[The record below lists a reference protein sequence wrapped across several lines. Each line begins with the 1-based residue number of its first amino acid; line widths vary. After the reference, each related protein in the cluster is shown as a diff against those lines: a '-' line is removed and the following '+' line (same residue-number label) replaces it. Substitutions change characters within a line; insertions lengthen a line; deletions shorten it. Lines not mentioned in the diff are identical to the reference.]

1 MSEFDRKELILM
13 SEIRNRFES
22 TFHTAPTHVFSAPG
36 RTELSGNHTDH
47 QHGRV
52 LAAAVEL
59 DTRAAVALN
68 GTSVIR
74 VLSEGY
80 SLLCEVDLNDLAV
93 RPGEKNTTAALIR
106 GVAAG
111 FVQRGCTLAGFDAYV
126 TSTVLPGS
134 GLSSS
139 AAFEVLLGTAID
151 RLFSCGVGAVEIAKI
166 AQYAENVYFGKP
178 CGLMDQMASSVG
190 GCVAIDFADP
200 AAPVI
205 TPVDFDFSACGHAL
219 CIIDSGASHADL
231 TDEYAAVPGELAA
244 VTACFGKT
252 ALRDVPEADFYA
264 TLQRIRPAVGDRAI
278 LRAIHVYDENRRVEA
293 QVTAL
298 QRGDFDT
305 FLHYVNLSGF
315 SSQNLL
321 QNVIPTGATAHQEVA
336 LALALARHLLGGRGA
351 CRVHGGGFAG
361 TIQAFVPNDMLADFH
376 AGMEAMLGAG
386 SCHVLAIR
394 PTGGTELQGK

>member
-1 MSEFDRKELILM
+1 MSLIRE
-13 SEIRNRFES
+13 SFEN
-22 TFHTAPTHVFSAPG
+22 TFQTAPTHVFSAPG
-36 RTELSGNHTDH
+36 RTELGGNHTDH
-47 QHGRV
+47 QRGCV
-52 LAAAVEL
+52 LAAAVDL

-80 SLLCEVDLNDLAV
+80 PLMCEIDLGDLDV

-111 FVQRGCTLAGFDAYV
+111 FVQRGCRLSGFDAYV

-139 AAFEVLLGTAID
+139 AAFEVLLGTVID
-151 RLFSCGVGAVEIAKI
+151 CLFSCGVGAVEIARI
-166 AQYAENVYFGKP
+166 AQYAESVYFGKP

-190 GCVAIDFADP
+190 GCIAIDFADP
-200 AAPVI
+200 DAPVV

-244 VTACFGKT
+244 VTALFGKT

-264 TLQRIRPAVGDRAI
+264 RIPAVRTAAGDRAA
-278 LRAIHVYDENRRVEA
+278 LRAIHVYDENRRVAA
-293 QVTAL
+293 QVAAL
-298 QRGDFDT
+298 QRGDFAA
-305 FLHYVNLSGF
+305 FLHYVNLSGH
-315 SSQNLL
+315 SSQELL

-336 LALALARHLLGGRGA
+336 LALGLARHLLGGRGA

-361 TIQAFVPNDMLADFH
+361 TIQAFVPNDMLEDFRR
-376 AGMEAMLGAG
+376 GMETVLGAG

-394 PTGGTELQGK
+394 PTGGTLLEGE

>member
-1 MSEFDRKELILM
+1 MQ
-13 SEIRNRFES
+13 IREKFEK
-22 TFHTAPTHVFSAPG
+22 TFHTIPTHVFSAPG

-47 QHGRV
+47 QHGLV

-59 DTRAAVALN
+59 DTRAAVARN
-68 GTSVIR
+68 GTSMIR

-80 SLLCEVDLNDLAV
+80 PLCEVDLRDLSIRAD
-93 RPGEKNTTAALIR
+93 EKNTTAALIR

-111 FVQRGCTLAGFDAYV
+111 FAQRGCTLSGFDAYV

-139 AAFEVLLGTAID
+139 AAFEVMLGTAINH
-151 RLFSCGVGAVEIAKI
+151 LFSGCANAVEIAKI

-200 AAPVI
+200 TVPVV
-205 TPVDFDFSACGHAL
+205 TPVEFDFSACGHTL

-231 TDEYAAVPGELAA
+231 TDEYAAIPAELRTVCAL
-244 VTACFGKT
+244 FGRT
-252 ALRDVPEADFYA
+252 VLRDVPETDFYA
-264 TLQRIRPAVGDRAI
+264 AIPRVRAAAGDRAV
-278 LRAIHVYDENRRVEA
+278 LRAIHIYDENRRVAA
-293 QVTAL
+293 QVAAL
-298 QRGDFDT
+298 QRGDFHD
-305 FLHYVNLSGF
+305 FLRYVNLSGF

-336 LALALARHLLGGRGA
+336 MALALARHLLGGRGA

-361 TIQAFVPNDMLADFH
+361 TIQAFVPDDMLPAFRTGID
-376 AGMEAMLGAG
+376 AVLGEG
-386 SCHVLAIR
+386 SCHILSIR
-394 PTGGTELQGK
+394 PVGGTIVTG